1 MNDPLYSL
9 ADIAPTI
16 SRILSIPMVV
26 PDGNVI
32 SEIGDYAIEHDC
44 KRVVLIIADSL
55 GFALYRRFE
64 DIMPAA
70 SSLARHG
77 LLLECSSVGRHTSPC
92 IASILTGYP
101 PERHHVHSTQDIYRV
116 RAKDPARPRI
126 KTILE
131 WADDAGLKAA
141 VVIESEG
148 AQTFRGRVKELH
160 GIPDTLDIDDYDSS
174 ATTSAIG
181 ALGQDPDLLA
191 VHLRSID
198 RHAHSSLHGRELKEA
213 VRNTDTSIGR
223 IVGSAGT
230 GTLFL
235 ICGGHTIHG
244 WEKWK
249 PKATDEEIRNH
260 DKMLWLLSRDVN
272 DAKESIWSCFL

>member
-1 MNDPLYSL
+1 MNDSLYSL

-32 SEIGDYAIEHDC
+32 NELEDYAIEHDC

-70 SSLARHG
+70 DSLARHG
-77 LLLECSSVGRHTSPC
+77 LLLECSSVDRHTSPC
-92 IASILTGYP
+92 IASILTGYL
-101 PERHHVHSTQDIYRV
+101 PESHHVHSTQDIYRV
-116 RAKDPARPRI
+116 RAKDPASPKI

-131 WADDAGLKAA
+131 WADDAGLNSA

-148 AQTFRGRVKELH
+148 AETFRGRINELH
-160 GIPDTLDIDDYDSS
+160 GIPNTDDIADYDKR
-174 ATTSAIG
+174 ATRSAIG
-181 ALGQDPDLLA
+181 ALGKDPDLLA

-198 RHAHSSLHGRELKEA
+198 RYAHCSLHGRELEEA
-213 VRNTDTSIGR
+213 LRNTDANISR
-223 IVGSAGT
+223 IVECAGK

-235 ICGGHTIHG
+235 ICGDHTIHG

-249 PKATDEEIRNH
+249 PKAADEEIRNH
-260 DKMLWLLSRDVN
+260 EKNIVALI
-272 DAKESIWSCFL
+272 AGCK